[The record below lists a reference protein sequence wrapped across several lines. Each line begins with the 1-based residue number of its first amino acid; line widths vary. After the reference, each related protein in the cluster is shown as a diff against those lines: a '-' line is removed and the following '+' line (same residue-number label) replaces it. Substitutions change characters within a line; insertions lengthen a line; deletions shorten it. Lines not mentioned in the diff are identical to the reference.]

1 MSILDFSI
9 ETNKQDRGFSVY
21 SKGVD
26 KTGNDIK
33 NITKSELND
42 SYKPDDET
50 VRVRQEV
57 VRHFTLGY
65 NTMNTPRREFN
76 DLSVLNRMSIDQMAF
91 NTYQPNNGQ
100 SYQGDIVNSWRSNA
114 IRPIV
119 RNKAISVAAHATAHM
134 IFPKIFA
141 QNEASEEQLEAAM
154 VMEDLMEFAADQTDY
169 DMLSL
174 YAVIGALVNPA
185 CFVYTDYAETYINQ
199 KRDKD
204 ENGKWKISKELNED
218 LSGFQ
223 DQVIPVDELYIEN
236 FYESDIQKQGWLIWR
251 KVQSY
256 SLMKM
261 KYEST
266 YENFKY
272 VKPGVQLIFNDAN
285 NAFYNVY
292 DTNLRGELCEEVIYW
307 NKGADVKLIM
317 VNGVMLTECDN
328 PNPRNDKQY
337 PIVKF
342 GYEPIDEGRCFYYKS
357 LAFKLQQDANIVNTL
372 YQMIIDGT
380 YLNLMPPM
388 INVGGEAI
396 TNDVIVPGAVT
407 TLSSPDADLRAVKL
421 SENLQVG
428 MSTLMQ
434 VQESVSDSSA
444 TQPIISGHKETAYS
458 MSIIQQEAVTMLGPF
473 IKMIS
478 SFVKRFGELRVS
490 DILQYMT
497 ILDATKVIGDEGKE
511 MTYKTFLIPNKLS
524 AGKSKTRKI
533 HFDSSLPT
541 GKISEDEKL
550 KLSFDTL
557 KAEGGKANGES
568 GDREIFRVNPQIF
581 RELEFSC
588 IVTPDVL
595 APKSSELE
603 KAYLLEEYDRAIQ
616 NPLLDQEQVT
626 KDFLLAA
633 YPKSKQNVDKYIKK
647 QEAPTAPTDAMDA
660 MKQQMSNQA
669 LQPGQGAASGQPAQG
684 VPQQMAPNQ
693 PIQQGSQPR

>member
-1 MSILDFSI
+1 MSILDFTI
-9 ETNKQDRGFSVY
+9 EGNKQTSSFDVY
-21 SKGVD
+21 TKGTD
-26 KTGNDIK
+26 KMGQEIK
-33 NITKSELND
+33 VKAQSDLNA
-42 SYKPDDET
+42 SYNPTDEEKK
-50 VRVRQEV
+50 VRQEI

-76 DLSVLNRMSIDQMAF
+76 DLSVLNRMSVDQMAF

-141 QNEASEEQLEAAM
+141 QNEASEEQLEAAQ
-154 VMEDLMEFAADQTDY
+154 VMEDLMEFAADETDY

-185 CFVYTDYAETYINQ
+185 SFVYTDYAETYINQ

-204 ENGKWKISKELNED
+204 DNGKWIVQKELCEE

-236 FYESDIQKQGWLIWR
+236 FYESNIQKQGWLIWR

-266 YENFKY
+266 YENFQY

-285 NAFYNVY
+285 NSFYNVY

-307 NKGADVKLIM
+307 NKGADVKLIL

-337 PIVKF
+337 PIAKF

-421 SENLQVG
+421 SENLSAGMTTLTQVE
-428 MSTLMQ
+428 Q
-434 VQESVSDSSA
+434 SVSESSS
-444 TQPIISGHKETAYS
+444 TQPIVSGHKETAYS
-458 MSIIQQEAVTMLGPF
+458 MSIIQQEAQTMLGPF
-473 IKMIS
+473 VKMIS
-478 SFVKRFGELRVS
+478 SFVKKFGELRVS

-497 ILDATKVIGDEGKE
+497 ILDATKITGSEDKE
-511 MTYKTFLIPNKLS
+511 AVYKTFLIPNKLS

-541 GKISEDEKL
+541 GKISEDDKMQ
-550 KLSFDTL
+550 LSMDTL
-557 KAEGGKANGES
+557 KHEGGKATGES
-568 GDREIFRVNPQIF
+568 GDREIFRVNPEIF

-588 IVTPDVL
+588 VVTPDIMK
-595 APKSSELE
+595 PKSDELE

-647 QEAPTAPTDAMDA
+647 QEAPGAPTDAMDA
-660 MKQQMSNQA
+660 MKQQMSQNA
-669 LQPGQGAASGQPAQG
+669 LQPGQGVQQGQPQG
-684 VPQQMAPNQ
+684 VPQSMAPAQ
-693 PIQQGSQPR
+693 PIQQGAQPR